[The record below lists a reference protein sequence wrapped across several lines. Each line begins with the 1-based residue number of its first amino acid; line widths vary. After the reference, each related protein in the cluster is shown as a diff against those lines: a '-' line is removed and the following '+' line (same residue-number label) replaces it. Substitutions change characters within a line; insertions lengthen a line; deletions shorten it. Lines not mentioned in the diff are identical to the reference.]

1 MNFKRVMAA
10 MIVSCSL
17 VSVVSPLEMGVNDI
31 NETAEAA
38 QEETEL
44 NIEVEPVNAPIV
56 SAEPEIEWKTKYFQ
70 VFQCKFSLFSFQS
83 NDGIGLSKFTHPNK
97 YIFYDIY
104 CFRVISEKSIA
115 YWKRTNFYF
124 STYQVSIFP

>member
-56 SAEPEIEWKTKYFQ
+56 SAIQPDSSCTF
-70 VFQCKFSLFSFQS
+70 
-83 NDGIGLSKFTHPNK
+83 
-97 YIFYDIY
+97 
-104 CFRVISEKSIA
+104 
-115 YWKRTNFYF
+115 
-124 STYQVSIFP
+124 FP